1 MDSELLT
8 AAMPLLAAFVA
19 GLGLGFIYFGGL
31 WLTVRQLASTNR
43 PGLLFAA
50 SFTIRTALVVA
61 GIFFAGGGQWQRI
74 AACMIGFIIM
84 RMVLTR
90 RWGPDQTSR
99 TGGSPA

>member
-1 MDSELLT
+1 MRSDLLT
-8 AAMPLLAAFVA
+8 AAMPLLAAFTA

-31 WLTVRQLASTNR
+31 WLTVKQLASAQR

-84 RMVLTR
+84 RMVLTK
-90 RWGPDQTSR
+90 RWGPNQASK